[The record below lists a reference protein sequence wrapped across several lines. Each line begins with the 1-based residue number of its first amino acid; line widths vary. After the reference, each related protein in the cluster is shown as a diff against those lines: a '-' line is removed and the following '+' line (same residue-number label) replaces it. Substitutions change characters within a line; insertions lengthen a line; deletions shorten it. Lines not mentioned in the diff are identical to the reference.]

1 MADILTNRYW
11 LCAMSAW
18 LIAQALKIPIQ
29 FALNHKLNW
38 KLFWSSGGMPS
49 SHSAMVVS
57 LALCIGFNEGF
68 DTPLFAIAFVLASIV
83 MYDAAGVRRE
93 TGRQGQVINQILHSA
108 IFEGRPIS
116 NEEMKEIVGHT
127 PLEVFGGFLLGIA
140 CAILWTIK

>member
-116 NEEMKEIVGHT
+116 NEEMKEI
-127 PLEVFGGFLLGIA
+127 LEKKNFTHLLAVISQQ
-140 CAILWTIK
+140 KK